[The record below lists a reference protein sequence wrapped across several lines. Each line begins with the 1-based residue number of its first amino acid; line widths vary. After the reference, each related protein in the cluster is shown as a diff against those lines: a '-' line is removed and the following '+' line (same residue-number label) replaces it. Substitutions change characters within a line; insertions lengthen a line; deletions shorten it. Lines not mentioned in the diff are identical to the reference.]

1 MLLLPRTPKLGKP
14 EEIYTSPKDSV
25 MLVYRA
31 KLPPLGDDG
40 ISLVLT
46 EVPGDVEPA
55 YLAGETAV
63 RSKLDRVMVDG
74 HPGYWGP
81 ADRLPSTM
89 DRRLLGNVL
98 LWEQGGI
105 ALRLQANVQKE
116 QAIRIA
122 ESVR

>member
-1 MLLLPRTPKLGKP
+1 
-14 EEIYTSPKDSV
+14 
-25 MLVYRA
+25 MLVYRDR
-31 KLPPLGDDG
+31 LPPLGDTG

-46 EVPGDVEPA
+46 EVPGEVEPA
-55 YLAGETAV
+55 YLAGETPV

-105 ALRLQANVQKE
+105 ALRLQANLQKE

>member
-1 MLLLPRTPKLGKP
+1 
-14 EEIYTSPKDSV
+14 
-25 MLVYRA
+25 
-31 KLPPLGDDG
+31 
-40 ISLVLT
+40 
-46 EVPGDVEPA
+46 VPGDIEPA

-81 ADRLPSTM
+81 AERLPSEM

-98 LWEQGGI
+98 LWEQRGV
-105 ALRLQANVQKE
+105 ALWLEANVQKE
-116 QAIRIA
+116 HAIRIA